1 MLRDKNLCFFFV
13 TVESRE
19 ELREDVDYIGLR
31 QSRATGQA
39 YDSFVEEF
47 MQVYIF

>member
-1 MLRDKNLCFFFV
+1 MLRDKNLCFLFIV
-13 TVESRE
+13 VSRV